1 MNRYWKL
8 VFVLFLAPSTLAPTV
23 AHAAALFPTKR
34 IEVVIAGNPG
44 GGIDATARAIER
56 ALIEARLIEQPL
68 VMNNMSGGSGDVAK
82 TYVTQKKND
91 PYYLYVESNRIYQN
105 KLLGTTQIGIDEVT
119 PLARLLTEY
128 LVWVVLADAP
138 FRGAKDVLEKLKA
151 DPGSVPFGVGALP
164 SNDYFNIVR
173 PVRAYGAD
181 YKKLRL
187 ASFKS
192 GGNLMIQLLGGHVP
206 VIATSLSEAIE
217 QVKAGKV
224 RLLVSS
230 APKAMGGDLQGVPT
244 WRDQGID
251 VQILHWR
258 GLFAAPGIPREAV
271 AFWDDRLSRMVRT
284 ESWKKSMDHYGWYEA
299 HADSATFKRELDTE
313 REVTGKLLRDLGYAK

>member
-1 MNRYWKL
+1 L
-8 VFVLFLAPSTLAPTV
+8 LLPLLLAPSILMPAAT
-23 AHAAALFPTKR
+23 HAAAPFPARR

-44 GGIDATARAIER
+44 GGIDATARAVER
-56 ALIEARLIEQPL
+56 ALIENKLIEQAL
-68 VMNNMSGGSGDVAK
+68 VLNNMSGGAGDVAK
-82 TYVTQKKND
+82 AYVAQKKGD

-105 KLLGTTQIGIDEVT
+105 KLLGTTQIGLDEVT

-138 FRGAKDVLEKLKA
+138 FHGPKDVLDRIKA
-151 DPGSVPFGVGALP
+151 DPGSVPFGVGAMP

-173 PVRAYGAD
+173 PARAYGVD

-217 QVKAGKV
+217 QVKAGKA

-230 APKAMGGDLQGVPT
+230 APKAMGGNLQGVPT
-244 WRDQGID
+244 WRDQGIA
-251 VQILHWR
+251 VEILHWR

-271 AFWDDRLSRMVRT
+271 VFWDDRIARMVRT

-299 HADSATFKRELDTE
+299 HADSAAFRRELEAE
-313 REVTGKLLRDLGYAK
+313 RDVTGKLLRDLGYAK